1 MAPRVTPAAAAISW
15 SVVRVTPWR
24 AKTLRAAARMPCRV
38 RSDSRFVLRKS
49 KTQHLCHTFVI
60 VYYTRALEPNSQ
72 TRDDPRMA
80 SVHARPDFRGRYG
93 LLSPS
98 LPALAGLIA
107 AALLA
112 GCEKGG
118 ANTPASNPAAAG
130 ISAKVLQVAPQR
142 VPIVLEAVGQV
153 QTQREAARL
162 KTLADEKAISKK
174 EFDDAISAQKL
185 SDATLQAAEANLR
198 QAELNLSY
206 TRVTAPVSGV
216 AGRIARS
223 EGSLVT
229 AGQDSSLLTT
239 MNQVD
244 PIWIRFSLSES
255 DLAKLP
261 ERRLDR
267 IKSAEVRLALPD
279 GSRYPLAGRLNFA
292 ATQIDPRLATQELRA
307 AFGNPRLQLLPG
319 QFVRVQV
326 AAGERENVFLVP
338 QTAVVQT
345 EKTFLVFTLDKE
357 NKAES
362 RPVQVGSWVGSD
374 WMILSGLDAGD
385 RVILDNLLKIR
396 PGAAVSPQP
405 AAEARAA
412 APVAK

>member
-1 MAPRVTPAAAAISW
+1 
-15 SVVRVTPWR
+15 
-24 AKTLRAAARMPCRV
+24 
-38 RSDSRFVLRKS
+38 
-49 KTQHLCHTFVI
+49 
-60 VYYTRALEPNSQ
+60 
-72 TRDDPRMA
+72 MA
-80 SVHARPDFRGRYG
+80 SAHARPEFLGGYG
-93 LLSPS
+93 LVPPLA
-98 LPALAGLIA
+98 ALAGLLV

-112 GCEKGG
+112 GCEQGG
-118 ANTPASNPAAAG
+118 ANTPPASSAAAG
-130 ISAKVLQVAPQR
+130 IPARVLQVAPQR

-153 QTQREAARL
+153 QGSKEVEVRARVSGILLKRLYNEGDFAHEGAPLFQIDPVPYQIALAQANAQMAQERARQEQTRREATRL
-162 KTLADEKAISKK
+162 KTLAEEKAISQK

-216 AGRIARS
+216 AGRMARS

-229 AGQDSSLLTT
+229 AGQESSLLTT

-244 PIWIRFSLSES
+244 PIWVRFSLSES
-255 DLAKLP
+255 DLATLP
-261 ERRLDR
+261 DKRLDR

-279 GSRYPLAGRLNFA
+279 GSPYPLKGRLNFA

-307 AFGNPRLQLLPG
+307 EFRNPGVRLLPG

-326 AAGERENVFLVP
+326 AAGERDNVFLVP
-338 QTAVVQT
+338 QTAVIQT

-357 NKAES
+357 NKAAA
-362 RPVQVGSWVGSD
+362 RPVQVGSWVGAD
-374 WMILSGLDAGD
+374 WMILGGLNPGD

-396 PGAAVSPQP
+396 PGAVVSPQA
-405 AAEARAA
+405 AAEAKAAA
-412 APVAK
+412 APAAK

>member
-24 AKTLRAAARMPCRV
+24 AKTLRAAARMPRRV

-72 TRDDPRMA
+72 TRDDLRMA
-80 SVHARPDFRGRYG
+80 SVHARPEFRGRYG

-112 GCEKGG
+112 GCEQGG

-153 QTQREAARL
+153 QGSKEVEVRAR
-162 KTLADEKAISKK
+162 
-174 EFDDAISAQKL
+174 
-185 SDATLQAAEANLR
+185 
-198 QAELNLSY
+198 
-206 TRVTAPVSGV
+206 VSGILLKRLYNEGDFV
-216 AGRIARS
+216 R

-244 PIWIRFSLSES
+244 PVWIRFSLSES

-307 AFGNPRLQLLPG
+307 AFGNPRVQLLPG

-326 AAGERENVFLVP
+326 AAGERDNVFLVP
-338 QTAVVQT
+338 QTAVIQT

-357 NKAES
+357 NRAES
-362 RPVQVGSWVGSD
+362 RPVQVGDWLGND
-374 WMILSGLDAGD
+374 WMILGGLNPGD
-385 RVILDNLLKIR
+385 RVILDNLLKVR
-396 PGAAVSPQP
+396 PGTAVSPQAP
-405 AAEARAA
+405 AEAKAA
-412 APVAK
+412 APAAS

>member
-1 MAPRVTPAAAAISW
+1 MAFAHPRPEFLGGYSLV
-15 SVVRVTPWR
+15 
-24 AKTLRAAARMPCRV
+24 
-38 RSDSRFVLRKS
+38 
-49 KTQHLCHTFVI
+49 
-60 VYYTRALEPNSQ
+60 
-72 TRDDPRMA
+72 
-80 SVHARPDFRGRYG
+80 
-93 LLSPS
+93 PS
-98 LPALAGLIA
+98 LAAFAALLA

-112 GCEKGG
+112 GCEQGG

-130 ISAKVLQVAPQR
+130 IPARVLQVAPQR

-153 QTQREAARL
+153 QGSKEVEVRARVSGILLKRLYNEGDFAREGAPLFQIDPVPYQIALAQANAQMAQERARQEQTRREAARL
-162 KTLADEKAISKK
+162 KTLAEEKAISQK

-216 AGRIARS
+216 AGRMARS

-244 PIWIRFSLSES
+244 PIWVRFSLSES

-261 ERRLDR
+261 DKRLDR
-267 IKSAEVRLALPD
+267 MKSAGVRLALPD
-279 GSRYPLAGRLNFA
+279 GSPYPLKGRLNFA

-307 AFGNPRLQLLPG
+307 EFGNPGVRLLPG
-319 QFVRVQV
+319 QFVRVRV
-326 AAGERENVFLVP
+326 AAGERDNVFLVP
-338 QTAVVQT
+338 QTAVIQT

-357 NKAES
+357 NKAAS
-362 RPVQVGSWVGSD
+362 RPVQVGEWVGAD
-374 WMILSGLDAGD
+374 WMILGGLNPGD
-385 RVILDNLLKIR
+385 RVILDNLLKVR
-396 PGAAVSPQP
+396 PGAVVSPQA
-405 AAEARAA
+405 AAEAKAAA
-412 APVAK
+412 APAAK